1 MPIAMSNYA
10 NRQSPNQ
17 QAKIASML
25 NAAAQSQRPDQF
37 GGLRQG
43 PSMPSPRQDIGPAP
57 EFEKRPYTGPGP
69 TTAPPISQSLGRMQ
83 QAQPFFGTV
92 PGEGAT
98 DQPPTKPSAEPTKR
112 RYKVAD
118 ADNPYA
124 RTLKENRLE
133 NQRAQREARDAA
145 GGQAGGSWP
154 EDQARQYAPYPIH
167 YETGEPMTDRA
178 GDMVQDYHDYMTAGS
193 SFVPSGPPSPDSP
206 GRGTQYGEDI
216 AGRTEPEYTHNVA
229 NRQTPAQHIGG
240 QYRGAENTYITLSGG
255 EQQQYQQFGYIDI
268 NGIRY
273 ARGPNGE
280 MMNMGGSPEFG
291 TPGVT
296 NPGQGY

>member
-1 MPIAMSNYA
+1 MPNDMSNYA

-17 QAKIASML
+17 QAKIASMM
-25 NAAAQSQRPDQF
+25 NATMGNKGLSDGNMRNLRGYDPPMRKTPNPTLADEDMRPV
-37 GGLRQG
+37 
-43 PSMPSPRQDIGPAP
+43 
-57 EFEKRPYTGPGP
+57 
-69 TTAPPISQSLGRMQ
+69 SQSLGRM
-83 QAQPFFGTV
+83 AANP
-92 PGEGAT
+92 EAN
-98 DQPPTKPSAEPTKR
+98 R
-112 RYKVAD
+112 RYKLASSD
-118 ADNPYA
+118 
-124 RTLKENRLE
+124 RIE

-154 EDQARQYAPYPIH
+154 EDQARHYAPYPIH

-216 AGRTEPEYTHNVA
+216 AGRPEPEYTHNVA

>member
-1 MPIAMSNYA
+1 MPNDMSNYA

-17 QAKIASML
+17 QAKIASMM
-25 NAAAQSQRPDQF
+25 NAQ
-37 GGLRQG
+37 RQG
-43 PSMPSPRQDIGPAP
+43 NALTMAPRP
-57 EFEKRPYTGPGP
+57 EFGKMQEAERGP
-69 TTAPPISQSLGRMQ
+69 TPAAPISQSLGRMQ
-83 QAQPFFGTV
+83 QAQPAPQYV
-92 PGEGAT
+92 PSQEYRGGNRGSASFTT
-98 DQPPTKPSAEPTKR
+98 DNTPNTQFKVDSTDPEANR
-112 RYKVAD
+112 RYKLASSD
-118 ADNPYA
+118 
-124 RTLKENRLE
+124 RIE
-133 NQRAQREARDAA
+133 NQRAQEGLRDAA
-145 GGQAGGSWP
+145 GGQAGGGWP
-154 EDQARQYAPYPIH
+154 EDQARHYAPYPIH
-167 YETGEPMTDRA
+167 HETGEPMVDPIGA
-178 GDMVQDYHDYMTAGS
+178 SQDYHEGMTAGS

-206 GRGTQYGEDI
+206 GRGTQYGEDM
-216 AGRTEPEYTHNVA
+216 AGRPEPEYTHNVA

-273 ARGPNGE
+273 ARGVNGE